1 MRATSGFAKII
12 VSDDDTQKILGMRA
26 AGPQVSST
34 IMSIALL
41 IDQDKN
47 AMDALGTMFPHPTMS
62 EVIQECLRLLSGK
75 SLYRPEAFSRT
86 LENTPLAA
94 GGWFY
99 LLTWKPGRRP
109 PST

>member
-1 MRATSGFAKII
+1 
-12 VSDDDTQKILGMRA
+12 MRA

-75 SLYRPEAFSRT
+75 SVYKPEAFPDH
-86 LENTPLAA
+86 L
-94 GGWFY
+94 
-99 LLTWKPGRRP
+99 KIRRWRP
-109 PST
+109 EVGFIS